1 VELLPLLRLLTVA
14 ASLIALAF
22 SVVAIVRG
30 RVRVTHSRTFRGVT
44 ARLMGMACIILTILF
59 LWFSAKMWLLVDG

>member
-22 SVVAIVRG
+22 SVVTIARG
-30 RVRVTHSRTFRGVT
+30 RVRVTHSRTFRGVA
-44 ARLMGMACIILTILF
+44 ARLVGVACTILTILF